1 MTEAQ
6 IQLQNALT
14 TTFLANMAFLS
25 EYDNELYHKVDE
37 LSCMIASG
45 SYKEKYELE
54 FITED
59 GDFDIYDVINTKYLY
74 NRKPKRINSD
84 LIRKSE
90 LDTNNSIFN
99 ISEYFFLKENLEIDR
114 NNRFN
119 FNDLKEL
126 IALTLNDMSEYSKLL
141 KDSLEDKKKLK
152 YINKFIFLG
161 TLLGR
166 HIPKIEKK
174 IDADLYLVLE
184 RNLEIFRLSLFTTD
198 YSILAKKG
206 VVFSIMDNDQIEKSK
221 IDFFLDKGFFYN
233 YLIKFSSTTINIDKY
248 IDNFLSILNTKK
260 PTLYDYNRLLYV
272 HINRTTRYIKDG
284 YKTLLL
290 DKIKDKCN
298 IFENIPILYIAAGPS
313 LDENIEW
320 IKENQNKFFIVAIG
334 AIYKRLLDYNICIN
348 IIITFDEQEFLND
361 IQFDDESV
369 SKIGKDT
376 IILASTITNNKI
388 LKKLSHKNLFLYEVF
403 SSIYKDNLSVSGFS
417 IGELVLDILI
427 KLNSKNVYLIG
438 LDFSLNQKTGDS
450 HSSDS
455 SSGITKLD
463 LMMEQDREDFNS
475 RESLIKVKGN
485 LLENVFTTPLF
496 FNSIQSSE
504 VILSYKSDNMNFF
517 NLSENGAFIKNT
529 IPLKINELNIKEF
542 TNIPYYC
549 INDDFLIFL
558 NANSLNELSNESI
571 LSINNEILFLK
582 NEISNLLNKIKNT
595 KFFTFDELLK
605 NIYQVY
611 ELTYDYK
618 NINKIIEN
626 YFKMITAYLFYHFN
640 DLKLKNENKKVN
652 KAKEIFIY
660 QIENL
665 IIDYITC
672 LKRVN

>member
-59 GDFDIYDVINTKYLY
+59 GDFDIYDVINDKYLY
-74 NRKPKRINSD
+74 NRKPKKINSD

-119 FNDLKEL
+119 FTDLKEL
-126 IALTLNDMSEYSKLL
+126 TALTLNDMSEYSKLL

-403 SSIYKDNLSVSGFS
+403 SSIYKNNLSVSGFS

-496 FNSIQSSE
+496 FNSIQSAE

-571 LSINNEILFLK
+571 LSINNEIFFLK

-595 KFFTFDELLK
+595 KIFTFDELLK

-626 YFKMITAYLFYHFN
+626 YFKMITAYLYYHFN

-652 KAKEIFIY
+652 KVKEIFIY

>member
-14 TTFLANMAFLS
+14 TTFLANIAFLS

-59 GDFDIYDVINTKYLY
+59 GDFDIYDVINDKYLY
-74 NRKPKRINSD
+74 NRKPKKINSD

-403 SSIYKDNLSVSGFS
+403 SSIYKNNLSVSGFS

-485 LLENVFTTPLF
+485 LLQNVFTTPLF
-496 FNSIQSSE
+496 FNSIQSAE

-571 LSINNEILFLK
+571 LSINNEIFFLK

-595 KFFTFDELLK
+595 KIFTFDELLK

-626 YFKMITAYLFYHFN
+626 YFKMITAYLYYHFN

-652 KAKEIFIY
+652 KVKEIFIY

>member
-59 GDFDIYDVINTKYLY
+59 GDFDIYDVINDKYLY
-74 NRKPKRINSD
+74 NRKPKRINTD

-99 ISEYFFLKENLEIDR
+99 ISEYFFSKEKVKIDR

-119 FNDLKEL
+119 FTDLKEL
-126 IALTLNDMSEYSKLL
+126 TALTLNDMSEYSNLL

-152 YINKFIFLG
+152 RVSKFIFLG

-174 IDADLYLVLE
+174 INADLYLVLE

-206 VVFSIMDNDQIEKSK
+206 VVFSIMDNEQIEKSK
-221 IDFFLDKGFFYN
+221 IDFFLDTGFFYN

-334 AIYKRLLDYNICIN
+334 AIYKKLLDYNICIN

-369 SKIGKDT
+369 YKIGKDT

-388 LKKLSHKNLFLYEVF
+388 LKKLLHKNLFLYEVF
-403 SSIYKDNLSVSGFS
+403 SSIYKNNLSVSGFS

-455 SSGITKLD
+455 NSGITKLD
-463 LMMEQDREDFNS
+463 LMIEQDRDIFHS

-496 FNSIQSSE
+496 FNSIQSAE
-504 VILSYKSDNMNFF
+504 IILSYKSNNMKFF
-517 NLSENGAFIKNT
+517 NLSEGGAFIEKT
-529 IPLKINELNIKEF
+529 IPLKINELKIKEF
-542 TNIPYYC
+542 ANIPSC
-549 INDDFLIFL
+549 INDDFLILL
-558 NANSLNELSNESI
+558 NTNSLSELSNESI

-582 NEISNLLNKIKNT
+582 NDIINLLNDIKNT
-595 KFFTFDELLK
+595 NFLTFDELLK

-626 YFKMITAYLFYHFN
+626 YFKIIISYLFYHFN
-640 DLKLKNENKKVN
+640 DLKLKNEIKKVN
-652 KAKEIFIY
+652 KVKEIFIH

-665 IIDYITC
+665 VLDYISC
-672 LKRVN
+672 FKRIN

>member
-1 MTEAQ
+1 MTQTQLE
-6 IQLQNALT
+6 LQNALT
-14 TTFLANMAFLS
+14 TTFLANLAFLS

-37 LSCMIASG
+37 LSCMIANS

-59 GDFDIYDVINTKYLY
+59 GDFDIYDVINDKYLY
-74 NRKPKRINSD
+74 NRKPKRINND

-99 ISEYFFLKENLEIDR
+99 ISEYFFSKENAEIDR

-119 FNDLKEL
+119 FNNLKEL
-126 IALTLNDMSEYSKLL
+126 TALTLNDMSEYSSLL

-152 YINKFIFLG
+152 HINKFIFLG

-206 VVFSIMDNDQIEKSK
+206 VVFSVMDNEQIEKSK
-221 IDFFLDKGFFYN
+221 IDFFLNKGFFYN
-233 YLIKFSSTTINIDKY
+233 YLIKTSSTGINIDKY

-260 PTLYDYNRLLYV
+260 PTFYDYNRLLYI
-272 HINRTTRYIKDG
+272 HINRTTNYIKDG

-290 DKIKDKCN
+290 NKIKDKYS

-334 AIYKRLLDYNICIN
+334 AIYKKLLDYNIYIN
-348 IIITFDEQEFLND
+348 IIITFDEQELLND

-369 SKIGKDT
+369 SKIDKDT
-376 IILASTITNNKI
+376 IILASTITNNKL
-388 LKKLSHKNLFLYEVF
+388 LKKLSYKNLFLYEVF
-403 SSIYKDNLSVSGFS
+403 SSIHKNNLSVSGFS

-455 SSGITKLD
+455 NSGITKLD
-463 LMMEQDREDFNS
+463 LMNEQDRNIFHS

-496 FNSIQSSE
+496 FNSIQSAE
-504 VILSYKSDNMNFF
+504 IIISYKSNNMKFF
-517 NLSENGAFIKNT
+517 NLSEDGAFIRKT

-542 TNIPYYC
+542 ANIPSR
-549 INDDFLIFL
+549 INDDFLILL
-558 NANSLNELSNESI
+558 NDNSLNELSNEAI

-582 NEISNLLNKIKNT
+582 NDMINLLNNIKNT
-595 KFFTFDELLK
+595 NFLTFDELLK

-626 YFKMITAYLFYHFN
+626 YFKMIISYLFYHFN
-640 DLKLKNENKKVN
+640 DLKLKNETKKVN
-652 KAKEIFIY
+652 KVKEIFTR

-665 IIDYITC
+665 VLDYISC
-672 LKRVN
+672 FKRVI

>member
-59 GDFDIYDVINTKYLY
+59 GDFDIYDVINDKYLY
-74 NRKPKRINSD
+74 NRKPKKINSD

-403 SSIYKDNLSVSGFS
+403 SSIYKNNLSVSGFS

-496 FNSIQSSE
+496 FNSIQSAE

-571 LSINNEILFLK
+571 LSINNEIFFLK

-595 KFFTFDELLK
+595 KIFTFDELLK

-626 YFKMITAYLFYHFN
+626 YFKMITAYLYYHFN

-652 KAKEIFIY
+652 KVKEIFIY

>member
-1 MTEAQ
+1 MTQTQLE
-6 IQLQNALT
+6 LQNALT
-14 TTFLANMAFLS
+14 TTFLANLAFLS

-37 LSCMIASG
+37 LSCMIANS

-59 GDFDIYDVINTKYLY
+59 GDFDIYDVINDKYLY
-74 NRKPKRINSD
+74 NRKPKRINND

-99 ISEYFFLKENLEIDR
+99 ISEYFFSKENAEIDR

-119 FNDLKEL
+119 FNNLKEL
-126 IALTLNDMSEYSKLL
+126 TALTLNDMSEYSRLL

-152 YINKFIFLG
+152 HINKFIFLG

-260 PTLYDYNRLLYV
+260 PTFYDYNRLLYV

-334 AIYKRLLDYNICIN
+334 AIYKKLLDYNICIN

-403 SSIYKDNLSVSGFS
+403 SSIYKNNLSVSGFS

-463 LMMEQDREDFNS
+463 LMMEQDREYFNS

-485 LLENVFTTPLF
+485 LLGNVFTTPLF
-496 FNSIQSSE
+496 FNSIQSAE
-504 VILSYKSDNMNFF
+504 VILSHKSDNMNFF

-595 KFFTFDELLK
+595 KLFTFDELIK

>member
-74 NRKPKRINSD
+74 NRKPKKINSD

-126 IALTLNDMSEYSKLL
+126 TALTLNDMSEYSKLL

-403 SSIYKDNLSVSGFS
+403 SSIYKNNLSVSGFS

-496 FNSIQSSE
+496 FNSIQSAE

-571 LSINNEILFLK
+571 LSINNEIFFLK

-595 KFFTFDELLK
+595 KIFTFDELLK

-626 YFKMITAYLFYHFN
+626 YFKMITAYLYYHFN

>member
-59 GDFDIYDVINTKYLY
+59 GDFDIYDVVNDKYLY
-74 NRKPKRINSD
+74 NRKPKKINSD

-126 IALTLNDMSEYSKLL
+126 TALTLNDMSEYSKLL

-403 SSIYKDNLSVSGFS
+403 SSIYKNNLSVSGFS

-496 FNSIQSSE
+496 FNSIQSAE

-571 LSINNEILFLK
+571 LSINNEIFFLK

-595 KFFTFDELLK
+595 KIFTFDELLK

-626 YFKMITAYLFYHFN
+626 YFKMITAYLYYHFN

-652 KAKEIFIY
+652 KVKEIFIY

>member
-74 NRKPKRINSD
+74 NRKPKKINSD

-126 IALTLNDMSEYSKLL
+126 TALTLNDMSEYSKLL

-388 LKKLSHKNLFLYEVF
+388 LKKLSYKNLFLYEVF
-403 SSIYKDNLSVSGFS
+403 SSIYKNNLSVSGFS

-455 SSGITKLD
+455 NSGITKLD
-463 LMMEQDREDFNS
+463 LMIEQDRDIFHS

-496 FNSIQSSE
+496 FNSIQSAE
-504 VILSYKSDNMNFF
+504 IILSYKSNNMKFF
-517 NLSENGAFIKNT
+517 NLSEGGAFIEKT

-542 TNIPYYC
+542 ANIPSC
-549 INDDFLIFL
+549 INDDFLILL
-558 NANSLNELSNESI
+558 NTNSLSELSNESI
-571 LSINNEILFLK
+571 LSINNEIFFLK

-595 KFFTFDELLK
+595 KIFTFDELLK

-640 DLKLKNENKKVN
+640 DLKLKNEIKKVN
-652 KAKEIFIY
+652 KVKEIFIH

-665 IIDYITC
+665 VLDYISC
-672 LKRVN
+672 FKRIN

>member
-126 IALTLNDMSEYSKLL
+126 TALTLNDMSEYSKLL

-403 SSIYKDNLSVSGFS
+403 SSIYKNNLSVSGFS

-496 FNSIQSSE
+496 FNSIQSAE

-571 LSINNEILFLK
+571 LSINNEIFFLK

-595 KFFTFDELLK
+595 KIFTFDELLK

-652 KAKEIFIY
+652 KVKEIFIY

>member
-74 NRKPKRINSD
+74 NRKPKKINSD

-126 IALTLNDMSEYSKLL
+126 TALTLNDMSEYSKLL

-403 SSIYKDNLSVSGFS
+403 SSIYKNNLSVSGFS

-496 FNSIQSSE
+496 FNSIQSAE

-571 LSINNEILFLK
+571 LSINNEIFFLK

-595 KFFTFDELLK
+595 KIFTFDELLK

-626 YFKMITAYLFYHFN
+626 YFKMITAYLYYHFN

-652 KAKEIFIY
+652 KVKEIFIY

>member
-1 MTEAQ
+1 M
-6 IQLQNALT
+6 
-14 TTFLANMAFLS
+14 
-25 EYDNELYHKVDE
+25 
-37 LSCMIASG
+37 
-45 SYKEKYELE
+45 
-54 FITED
+54 
-59 GDFDIYDVINTKYLY
+59 
-74 NRKPKRINSD
+74 
-84 LIRKSE
+84 
-90 LDTNNSIFN
+90 
-99 ISEYFFLKENLEIDR
+99 
-114 NNRFN
+114 
-119 FNDLKEL
+119 
-126 IALTLNDMSEYSKLL
+126 
-141 KDSLEDKKKLK
+141 
-152 YINKFIFLG
+152 
-161 TLLGR
+161 
-166 HIPKIEKK
+166 
-174 IDADLYLVLE
+174 
-184 RNLEIFRLSLFTTD
+184 
-198 YSILAKKG
+198 
-206 VVFSIMDNDQIEKSK
+206 
-221 IDFFLDKGFFYN
+221 
-233 YLIKFSSTTINIDKY
+233 
-248 IDNFLSILNTKK
+248 
-260 PTLYDYNRLLYV
+260 
-272 HINRTTRYIKDG
+272 
-284 YKTLLL
+284 
-290 DKIKDKCN
+290 
-298 IFENIPILYIAAGPS
+298 
-313 LDENIEW
+313 
-320 IKENQNKFFIVAIG
+320 
-334 AIYKRLLDYNICIN
+334 
-348 IIITFDEQEFLND
+348 
-361 IQFDDESV
+361 
-369 SKIGKDT
+369 
-376 IILASTITNNKI
+376 
-388 LKKLSHKNLFLYEVF
+388 LFLYEVF
-403 SSIYKDNLSVSGFS
+403 SSIYKNNLSVSGFS

-463 LMMEQDREDFNS
+463 LMMEQDREYFNS

-485 LLENVFTTPLF
+485 LLGNVFTTPLF
-496 FNSIQSSE
+496 FNSIQSAE
-504 VILSYKSDNMNFF
+504 VILSHKSDNMNFF

-595 KFFTFDELLK
+595 KLFTFDELLK

>member
-74 NRKPKRINSD
+74 NRKPKKINSD

-126 IALTLNDMSEYSKLL
+126 TALTLNDMSEYSKLL

-403 SSIYKDNLSVSGFS
+403 SSIYKNNLSVSGFS

-463 LMMEQDREDFNS
+463 LMMEQDREVFNS

-496 FNSIQSSE
+496 FNSIQSAE

-595 KFFTFDELLK
+595 KIFTFDELLK

>member
-59 GDFDIYDVINTKYLY
+59 GDFDIYDVINDKYLY
-74 NRKPKRINSD
+74 NRKPKKINSD

-403 SSIYKDNLSVSGFS
+403 SSIYKNNLSVSGFS

-463 LMMEQDREDFNS
+463 LMMEQDREVFNS

-496 FNSIQSSE
+496 FNSIQSAE

-595 KFFTFDELLK
+595 KIFTFDELLK

-626 YFKMITAYLFYHFN
+626 YFKMITAYLYYHFN

>member
-59 GDFDIYDVINTKYLY
+59 GDFDIYDVINDKYLY
-74 NRKPKRINSD
+74 NGKPKKINSD

-334 AIYKRLLDYNICIN
+334 AIYKKLLDYNICIN

-403 SSIYKDNLSVSGFS
+403 SSIYKNNLSVSGFS

-485 LLENVFTTPLF
+485 LLGNVFTTPLF
-496 FNSIQSSE
+496 FNSIQSAE
-504 VILSYKSDNMNFF
+504 VILSHKSDNMNFF

-595 KFFTFDELLK
+595 KLFTFDELLK